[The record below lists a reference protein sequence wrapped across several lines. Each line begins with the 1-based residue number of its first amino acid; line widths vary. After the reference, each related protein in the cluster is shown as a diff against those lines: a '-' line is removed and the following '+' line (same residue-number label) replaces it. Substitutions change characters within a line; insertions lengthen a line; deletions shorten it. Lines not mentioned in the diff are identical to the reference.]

1 MIYKINEYNT
11 KMVEKYYI
19 LVDITLLLLVDLL
32 DYIIRAHM
40 I

>member
-1 MIYKINEYNT
+1 MIYEINEYNT

-19 LVDITLLLLVDLL
+19 FVDISLLLLVDLL
-32 DYIIRAHM
+32 DYIINLEP